1 MPSQVQLPIYNSS
14 NINNEKNSGEMGLSS
29 ISQVAFALLCVPQW
43 SLALS

>member
-1 MPSQVQLPIYNSS
+1 MPSQVQLHIYNSS

-29 ISQVAFALLCVPQW
+29 ILEVAFALLCVPQW